1 MKKAKLLF
9 FTFLIVILSN
19 SIYSQKRGNGSN
31 HSNQSMSSAMKTMPI
46 KPENMAG
53 ILMYDTD
60 EVIKK
65 LKIKESS
72 KQVLIE
78 DIIDTYNNSI
88 SEVKAFNN
96 QLFDEVKIYLDNARN
111 EAKINND
118 KFLMKEASHN
128 AKEMLKPVQEKVKE
142 HHEVLNFAMKNILTD
157 KQFSKWNKYQKKKHA
172 ELKPSSNNN
181 SQMKS
186 GGNGKG
192 SGQGKGRNS

>member
-1 MKKAKLLF
+1 MKKVKLLF

-31 HSNQSMSSAMKTMPI
+31 QSNQNMSSAMKTMPI

-53 ILMYDTD
+53 ILLYDTD

-65 LKIKESS
+65 LKIKESP

-78 DIIDTYNNSI
+78 DAIDSYNNNI

-96 QLFDEVKIYLDNARN
+96 QLFDEVKIYLGNARN

-118 KFLMKEASHN
+118 KFLMKEASQN
-128 AKEMLKPVQEKVKE
+128 AKEMLKPVQEKVKK
-142 HHEVLNFAMKNILTD
+142 HHEILNFAMENILTD
-157 KQFSKWNKYQKKKHA
+157 KQFSKWNKYQKKKFA
-172 ELKPSSNNN
+172 ELKPSSSNN

-186 GGNGKG
+186 GGKG
-192 SGQGKGRNS
+192 SGQGKGRNSY